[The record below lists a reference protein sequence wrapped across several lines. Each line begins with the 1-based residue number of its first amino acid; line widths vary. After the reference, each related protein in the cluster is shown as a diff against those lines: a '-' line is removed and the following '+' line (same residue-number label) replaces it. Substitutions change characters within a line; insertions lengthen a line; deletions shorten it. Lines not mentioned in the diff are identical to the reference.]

1 MPGAFGLSDL
11 IYLALALSAA
21 GLLTGFLAGLLG
33 VGGGAILVPVL
44 YELFTYLKVDESVR
58 MHMVLGTSLAVIV
71 PTALRS
77 FQGHFKRGAV
87 DMDIWRRLAP
97 WVAAGV
103 VLGVLTA
110 KGASAVALKW
120 VWVIAGSLIAA
131 KMAFGREDWKIAAR
145 LPAGKGVEVMALLI
159 GVVSALMSIGGGM
172 FIVAA
177 DAVRDA
183 DIAGSRDL
191 VWLWPGDLHSR
202 CTRLYVGRLWRAR
215 TAAVFDRLCQFA
227 CGRRRHSDQ
236 YARRAVGR
244 AHRARVIEAPA
255 RDRVRGLS
263 RLRRRAVFVE
273 LGRIENRAAVRR
285 PGLLSF

>member
-1 MPGAFGLSDL
+1 MTSAFALSDI

-44 YELFTYLKVDESVR
+44 YELFTFLKVDESVR

-77 FQGHFKRGAV
+77 FQGHYQRGAV

-120 VWVIAGSLIAA
+120 VWVAAGSLIAV
-131 KMAFGREDWKIAAR
+131 KMAIGREDWTLGPK
-145 LPAGKGVEVMALLI
+145 LPASKGVELSALLI
-159 GVVSALMSIGGGM
+159 GFVSALMSIGGGM
-172 FIVAA
+172 FIVALLTLYGMPILQ
-177 DAVRDA
+177 AVA
-183 DIAGSRDL
+183 TSSGFGPVISIPGAIGFMWAGSGVPGRPPYSIGYVNILAAL
-191 VWLWPGDLHSR
+191 VVIPTSMLAVPWG
-202 CTRLYVGRLWRAR
+202 VR
-215 TAAVFDRLCQFA
+215 TAHGLSKRRLEIAFAVFLA
-227 CGRRRHSDQ
+227 CVV
-236 YARRAVGR
+236 ARF
-244 AHRARVIEAPA
+244 
-255 RDRVRGLS
+255 LWS
-263 RLRRRAVFVE
+263 
-273 LGRIENRAAVRR
+273 
-285 PGLLSF
+285 LLV